1 VIDGELTTDHLMNA
15 CLLLG
20 YSNADHLTSVK
31 HMHGFR
37 VVKIDDGDD
46 MDVGGLLLE
55 NGENVGLGCGVFAK
69 VG

>member
-37 VVKIDDGDD
+37 VVEINDVINS
-46 MDVGGLLLE
+46 DVGCLVLE
-55 NGENVGLGCGVFAK
+55 NGESVGLGCGGFAK
-69 VG
+69 V